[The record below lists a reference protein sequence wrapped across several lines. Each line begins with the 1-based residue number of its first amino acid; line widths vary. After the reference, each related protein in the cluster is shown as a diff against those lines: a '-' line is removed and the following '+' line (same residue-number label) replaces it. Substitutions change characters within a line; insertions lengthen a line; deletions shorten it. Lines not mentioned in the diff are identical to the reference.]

1 MLEETSLQLICTSS
15 NDIWHGNM
23 GTRHSSREQ
32 TKMER
37 SILNFTY
44 RDRKT
49 NIWIREK
56 IKVKDVMNMLEDRSG
71 PGQGTSAGYKVTDE
85 HCVSPPGN
93 PTKGKYLEEGRQDG
107 GETN

>member
-1 MLEETSLQLICTSS
+1 MTYGTETLALATQAENKLAAV
-15 NDIWHGNM
+15 
-23 GTRHSSREQ
+23 Q

-71 PGQGTSAGYKVTDE
+71 PGQGTLAGYKVTDE